1 MEYLMQSYKKAFA
14 LLCILTLFGILAYG
28 ENALSQG
35 LKSDSAAE
43 LGTQAIEQ
51 AISEKGLTP
60 EQRVERIENIL
71 ESIKQT
77 GERTE
82 DRSYYNKMVSRELV
96 AYIKIMILV
105 LLLIALTFPL
115 TIWFMSRK
123 RLLGLSGLS
132 SELAAT
138 LLVIEERQAKLANIL
153 KDVQTEIDYLHTLSV
168 PDLKNLIQQAEAYL
182 KQNEQDLVKVGLNR
196 TKEEKAK

>member
-1 MEYLMQSYKKAFA
+1 MQSYKKAFA
-14 LLCILTLFGILAYG
+14 LLCILTLFAIFAYG

-182 KQNEQDLVKVGLNR
+182 KQNEKDLVKVGLNR

>member
-1 MEYLMQSYKKAFA
+1 MQSYKKAFA
-14 LLCILTLFGILAYG
+14 LLCILTLFAILAYG

>member
-1 MEYLMQSYKKAFA
+1 MQSYKKAFA

-182 KQNEQDLVKVGLNR
+182 KQNEKDLVKVGLNR